1 MLENVF
7 PRISPEERVT
17 LRTLISVM
25 VENCRTYLAAPKFVD
40 DFGTD
45 HTARRQWRWTMT
57 RRYGES
63 FSLSE
68 SLNRVKSNNIT
79 VLLANL
85 RGFVEIFDRYTI
97 NSTEV
102 QAIRDLCNR
111 FPDLTN
117 YHNLSNEDKLKVVE
131 QVEEIARSF
140 LQLAE

>member
-1 MLENVF
+1 
-7 PRISPEERVT
+7 
-17 LRTLISVM
+17 
-25 VENCRTYLAAPKFVD
+25 
-40 DFGTD
+40 
-45 HTARRQWRWTMT
+45 MT